1 MKKLLTILGAI
12 MIGSS
17 SVITVMSCTPPK
29 KADTQKP
36 NKKPV
41 ELTED
46 QILDVY
52 LSEIAKIAYLNKE
65 KGYDA
70 KYLFENFVAKSTI
83 KDPHFIEANAGKPD
97 GIKNFKQL
105 QDKYFA
111 KNVFKKGVFKN
122 GTQPDQKP
130 SYILDMISMVIGM
143 GSNPEAFQGLA
154 QLLPQFLPML
164 SNLNLGNNNIVKQ
177 IEKILTPE
185 ILKVL
190 DSSLGND
197 KYLGKSF
204 QEAIDMS
211 MVPFLNA
218 MNKILGYKD
227 VIDAKAPNAKELV
240 LKSFAK
246 NLGEFIKAG
255 KKFNLSIDKNF
266 NEILAIIDFAKLFL
280 IYIDKIMDQ
289 PAGMNWTQL
298 QSILNAKIDKNFLN
312 GVDIKKIFNNILP
325 AEKLQNLMKGLFWGK
340 EKYVKLADN
349 LFGLLGLL
357 GGFENSD
364 FAKQNFD
371 KDHYNEVGFN
381 PILKVLFEALLPDM
395 GSMINGMLGIIVTNS
410 PIVPADLAKMVSGMA
425 PGILLA
431 KLPKTLPDSVKN
443 ILKDALSN
451 PKFYTEPWDFLM
463 SPDFMALL
471 KAKPKNPEPPLPE
484 TMEKAVADELAKVN
498 EINTRAEAEK
508 YKKDLKKDKIANVE
522 ITIEYKTPTAAAPVG
537 SFEVVFTPTADGKY
551 KTAKPIKSKKNII
564 NFDDKQIIQ
573 AKFAKVIKK
582 ELDRVNEIKTHS
594 EAGQYKKLKDKIKI
608 DGVDIDINFSAP
620 KKEKD
625 GLFQVT
631 FKPSWIN
638 SVYEGAQAIS
648 SSKITIKYDEAYA
661 IKEEFN
667 KKFAD
672 AIDSVQEMTTDAEIQ
687 KYLKEAAEFKNDKD
701 VDFKTD
707 YKPANAIS
715 EGSFQVT
722 ITPKSGGKYKGIQPL
737 ISVKTVVKSIFAE
750 TVDKYIVGADAIKT
764 HAMAD
769 KYQKDVASKKIN
781 IEDVEIKVN
790 HIKPSAVSD
799 SSFQVTFAPTTNGKY
814 KGAKPIS
821 SKLNDL
827 STIED
832 LLLKPIK
839 KLFGVEQI
847 LKYGIPD
854 NESIQ
859 SIIDKIGKAEGNL
872 KLDFN
877 NLRNV
882 LKGLPDIL
890 KLIKGQSKD
899 LVALGLKGGKIIAG
913 SPLDGL
919 QKVIADLSGIVSI
932 QKQLEPNK
940 KIYADQQAA
949 IGKKM
954 QAELN
959 EIKISKTEFVDN
971 YHVFTLEN
979 GKKVKIKIS
988 SVEKLKQV
996 EEIQIV

>member
-1 MKKLLTILGAI
+1 

-17 SVITVMSCTPPK
+17 SAITVMSCTPPK
-29 KADTQKP
+29 KADKQKAD
-36 NKKPV
+36 KKPV

-70 KYLFENFVAKSTI
+70 KYLFENFVAKSAI
-83 KDPHFIEANAGKPD
+83 KDPHFIEANADKPD

-105 QDKYFA
+105 QDKYFT
-111 KNVFKKGVFKN
+111 KNVFKKGVLKN

-130 SYILDMISMVIGM
+130 SYILDTISMVIGM

-154 QLLPQFLPML
+154 QLIPGLLPML
-164 SNLNLGNNNIVKQ
+164 QNLKLGDMDIVKQ
-177 IEKILTPE
+177 IEKILSPAT
-185 ILKVL
+185 LKVL

-197 KYLGKSF
+197 KYIGKSF

-218 MNKILGYKD
+218 MNKILGSKD
-227 VIDAKAPNAKELV
+227 VIDVKAPNAKELV

-255 KKFNLSIDKNF
+255 KKFTLSIDKNF
-266 NEILAIIDFAKLFL
+266 NEILAIVDFARLFL

-289 PAGMNWTQL
+289 PAGMNWAQL
-298 QSILNAKIDKNFLN
+298 QGILSAKIDKNSLN

-340 EKYVKLADN
+340 EKYVKLADSF
-349 LFGLLGLL
+349 LGLLGLL

-425 PGILLA
+425 PGILLG

-471 KAKPKNPEPPLPE
+471 KAKPKTPEVPLPE
-484 TMEKAVADELAKVN
+484 TMEKAVAGELAKVN
-498 EINTRAEAEK
+498 TIKTHAMAEQ
-508 YKKDLKKDKIANVE
+508 YKKDVSNK
-522 ITIEYKTPTAAAPVG
+522 
-537 SFEVVFTPTADGKY
+537 
-551 KTAKPIKSKKNII
+551 
-564 NFDDKQIIQ
+564 
-573 AKFAKVIKK
+573 
-582 ELDRVNEIKTHS
+582 
-594 EAGQYKKLKDKIKI
+594 KIKI
-608 DGVDIDINFSAP
+608 ESVDIKVNYSAP
-620 KKEKD
+620 KKKKDKD
-625 GLFQVT
+625 GSFKLFDGSFQVI
-631 FKPSWIN
+631 FEPSFMKSKYENAKPIQSNIN
-638 SVYEGAQAIS
+638 V
-648 SSKITIKYDEAYA
+648 IKYDESFVLQ
-661 IKEEFN
+661 EEFH
-667 KKFAD
+667 KAFAD
-672 AIDSVQEMTTDAEIQ
+672 AITSAQQVISDAEIQ
-687 KYLKEAAEFKNDKD
+687 TYLKEAEQFKNDED

-707 YKPANAIS
+707 YIKSTAAND
-715 EGSFQVT
+715 GSFQVT
-722 ITPKSGGKYKGIQPL
+722 ITPKPGGKYKGIQPL
-737 ISVKTVVKSIFAE
+737 ISVKTIVKSTFAKVVE
-750 TVDKYIVGADAIKT
+750 KYIVSADAIKT
-764 HAMAD
+764 HAMAEQ
-769 KYQKDVASKKIN
+769 YQKDVASKKIN
-781 IEDVEIKVN
+781 IEGVDIKVN
-790 HIKPSAVSD
+790 HVKPSAVSD
-799 SSFQVTFAPTTNGKY
+799 SSFQVTFAPTGNGIY

-859 SIIDKIGKAEGNL
+859 SIIDKIAKAEGNL

-899 LVALGLKGGKIIAG
+899 LVVLGLKDGKILPG

-959 EIKISKTEFVDN
+959 KIKISKTEFVDN